1 MVEVTVNPAEVPPA
15 GGNVQVAI
23 IVRNV
28 GDPEVPPMP
37 LASAA
42 AEDTPSWQCDY
53 TVWRC
58 AYGTLA
64 GGGEAETLTV
74 PLHLPSGSVGDAAT
88 VSATATTSSHETAMT
103 NNTDKARVTGP
114 RSPTSPWS

>member
-1 MVEVTVNPAEVPPA
+1 MLFAAVAGIAGTGSASGAAPFVPRTRPDLVVEVTVNPAEVPPA
-15 GGNVQVAI
+15 GGNVQVAV
-23 IVRNV
+23 IVRNVGSGPADGVTVKLRPPAGSSLV

-58 AYGTLA
+58 SYGTLA
-64 GGGEAETLTV
+64 G
-74 PLHLPSGSVGDAAT
+74 P
-88 VSATATTSSHETAMT
+88 TT
-103 NNTDKARVTGP
+103 
-114 RSPTSPWS
+114 